1 MNNIST
7 TNFNSFFL
15 ENVPFPVEVKT
26 NKNSDDIGEIILRV
40 PCSPSKECNPFASPS
55 SINIQ
60 NTSTSF
66 SRCPYIGPENMIV
79 QTRTLH
85 CVLVKYLPTVLI
97 ANYEGRKY
105 LLDWIFETSSKPTTE
120 DETNQDCCITNK
132 DGKFF

>member
-1 MNNIST
+1 
-7 TNFNSFFL
+7 
-15 ENVPFPVEVKT
+15 
-26 NKNSDDIGEIILRV
+26 
-40 PCSPSKECNPFASPS
+40 
-55 SINIQ
+55 
-60 NTSTSF
+60 
-66 SRCPYIGPENMIV
+66 MIV

-132 DGKFF
+132 DGKIFFLNFDKNKKPENHNKYSFRIAALLRKCYRERRPESFCNRIVQRKSSSTSYQILSLQSAKMGGRFVLCTRL